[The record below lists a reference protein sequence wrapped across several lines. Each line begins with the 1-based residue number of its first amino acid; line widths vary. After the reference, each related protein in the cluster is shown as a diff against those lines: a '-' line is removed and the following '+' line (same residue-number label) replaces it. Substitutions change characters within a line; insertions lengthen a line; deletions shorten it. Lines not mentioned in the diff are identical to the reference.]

1 MSRLLDYFDVPLLHF
16 IAISITFTNAE
27 SALKIVSLLLAIGY
41 TIWKWR
47 SEFKNRK
54 K

>member
-16 IAISITFTNAE
+16 VAISISFTNAE

-41 TIWKWR
+41 TVWKWR
-47 SEFKNRK
+47 SEFINK
-54 K
+54 KK

>member
-16 IAISITFTNAE
+16 VAISITFTNAE
-27 SALKIVSLLLAIGY
+27 STLKIVSLLLAIGY

-47 SEFKNRK
+47 HEFKNK
-54 K
+54 HK